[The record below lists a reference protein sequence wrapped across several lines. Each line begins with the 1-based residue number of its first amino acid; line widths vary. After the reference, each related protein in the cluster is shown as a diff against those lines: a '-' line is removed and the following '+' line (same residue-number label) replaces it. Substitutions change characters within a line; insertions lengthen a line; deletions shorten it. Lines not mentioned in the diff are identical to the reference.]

1 MCNNFWSTNS
11 MRVGKCLFLLVFYG
25 FHGACTQLSLSVSL
39 SLSLSQTAI
48 QTFVEHT
55 LTQRAI
61 IVHFNYFLV
70 NTVALDYVMH
80 TCVMHNMQTT
90 AVEKCLSQIQKFCS
104 TYSFFSGACFEIDIR
119 ITLPTS
125 PLPSEKHVE
134 LQCACK
140 VREAADKIIAY
151 RWVHQR

>member
-1 MCNNFWSTNS
+1 MSASAYFCWSFMAFMEHAHS
-11 MRVGKCLFLLVFYG
+11 KV
-25 FHGACTQLSLSVSL
+25 LSLSVSL
-39 SLSLSQTAI
+39 SLSSLSLSQTAI

-125 PLPSEKHVE
+125 PYLLKSM
-134 LQCACK
+134 
-140 VREAADKIIAY
+140 
-151 RWVHQR
+151 